1 MWRGYDSG
9 RVLREDI
16 LLRIRHVEAE
26 IAAMKKEIDR
36 QKQKA
41 VAAEER
47 FQRTKKWLG
56 IID

>member
-36 QKQKA
+36 QKEKA
-41 VAAEER
+41 VAAMEHLER
-47 FQRTKKWLG
+47 AKKWLG